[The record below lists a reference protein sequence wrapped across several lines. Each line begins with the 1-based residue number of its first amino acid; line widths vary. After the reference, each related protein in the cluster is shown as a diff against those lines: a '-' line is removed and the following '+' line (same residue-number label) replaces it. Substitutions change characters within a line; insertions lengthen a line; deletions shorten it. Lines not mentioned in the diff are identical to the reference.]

1 MSEQLLGHL
10 VRVGPGAVLMRV
22 VGLERDVLPPDEIQA
37 GDADAV
43 FEEAAGDLAVVV
55 LRRSLVDVALAQWD
69 ARVAATSSPMSI
81 SSQRGHDCPARW
93 AISHGMS
100 WIGAG
105 IYSR

>member
-1 MSEQLLGHL
+1 MNQQYRMPTLTSRSGTPP
-10 VRVGPGAVLMRV
+10 VTVAVGENPT
-22 VGLERDVLPPDEIQA
+22 LE
-37 GDADAV
+37 
-43 FEEAAGDLAVVV
+43 
-55 LRRSLVDVALAQWD
+55 ALAQWD